1 MDIRARLFAAFQ
13 IECPEHVETIRARM
27 KLISERK
34 EGSGISDLDEIFR
47 RAHSLKG
54 AARAVDLPA
63 LEQIA
68 HRMETL
74 FAKMR
79 EGVLLLD
86 GDLQAVI
93 SRSLDAIEDW
103 MAAYSENRTEIDI
116 SQAVSDLDAVLEKLA
131 APAEDDAPP
140 EETPAPT
147 SPPKPTRKSPPT
159 TTPESAPAKE
169 EPPAHAMV
177 KAEETLR
184 VRASHL
190 DRLLRT
196 ANEILT
202 ESLNQRQVTTEMT
215 DIDRR
220 LADIARQLEH
230 FRRLVYGLG
239 KGRSSPEDAIRIAR
253 EFEGV
258 EQQFRQVRRHGKSA
272 RRLQQRTGWALRQ
285 LGTELQRELR
295 QARMIPADN
304 VFGGFRKMVRDIAKD
319 HGKQVEVTVSGLDV
333 EADRIVL
340 QAFKDPVMHLLRNSV
355 SHGVEKPEIRK
366 SKGRPTAGHISLGFE
381 IAGGRL
387 AISVEDDG
395 AGIDLERLRQKA
407 IEQRLISTEA
417 AQDISEEELIDFIFD
432 PGFSTAEAVSDL
444 SGRGMGMSV
453 VRETARRLN
462 GAVEVR
468 RLNPGALFRISVP
481 LSVSSQRLFMV
492 TCKGQRYCIPTDG
505 VDRVARLK
513 EDEVS
518 SIEGRPTI
526 RLGERHM
533 PLFSLARL
541 LDLGETAVS
550 VAGGVLPIVVLKGGD
565 RRIAVAVDDF
575 LAIRDG
581 MIKDIG
587 LPIAR
592 GSKISGGIILED
604 GTVSLVLNPFEIVE
618 SLRKF
623 TKESEFSTV
632 ARDPEAERRV
642 PSILVVDDSLTT
654 RTLEKSL
661 LEAHGYNVSV
671 AVDGLEALNRLR
683 SERVDLVISDIEMPR
698 LDGFGLLSAL
708 KNDPGLK
715 TIPVILVSSLEKPE
729 HQEKGLALGADAYVV
744 KRKFD
749 QKELLETI
757 EQII

>member
-1 MDIRARLFAAFQ
+1 
-13 IECPEHVETIRARM
+13 M
-27 KLISERK
+27 KILTERK
-34 EGSGISDLDEIFR
+34 EGSGLSDLDEIFR

-54 AARAVDLPA
+54 AARAVDLAPI
-63 LEQIA
+63 EKIA

-79 EGVLLLD
+79 EGVFSCDSEIHAL
-86 GDLQAVI
+86 I

-103 MAAYSENRTEIDI
+103 MAAYAERREEIDI
-116 SQAVSDLDAVLEKLA
+116 SQAVSELDEALEKLLKPEGDE
-131 APAEDDAPP
+131 APQ
-140 EETPAPT
+140 EEVPAPT
-147 SPPKPTRKSPPT
+147 PTFAPKAVRKSSPAPT
-159 TTPESAPAKE
+159 
-169 EPPAHAMV
+169 EPPAPAREETQVHAMV
-177 KAEETLR
+177 KADETLR

-220 LADIARQLEH
+220 LADIGRQLEH

-258 EQQFRQVRRHGKSA
+258 EQQFRQVRRYGKSA

-319 HGKQVEVTVSGLDV
+319 HNKQVDVTVSGLDV

-355 SHGVEKPEIRK
+355 SHGIEAPEVRK
-366 SKGRPTAGHISLGFE
+366 SKGRPVAGHISLGFE

-395 AGIDLERLRQKA
+395 AGIDIERLRQKA
-407 IEQRLISTEA
+407 VELKLISAEVA
-417 AQDISEEELIDFIFD
+417 PDASEEELIDFIFD
-432 PGFSTAEAVSDL
+432 PGFSTAESVSDL

-468 RLNPGALFRISVP
+468 RLQPFGTLFRISVP

-505 VDRVARLK
+505 IDRVARIN
-513 EDEVS
+513 EGDVA
-518 SIEGRPTI
+518 SIEGRPTVH
-526 RLGERHM
+526 LNNRHM

-550 VAGGVLPIVVLKGGD
+550 VADGMLPIVVLKGGD

-575 LAIRDG
+575 MAIRDG

-604 GTVSLVLNPFEIVE
+604 GTISLVLNPFEIVE

-632 ARDPEAERRV
+632 VRDASAVRRI

-698 LDGFGLLSAL
+698 LDGFGLLAAL

-715 TIPVILVSSLEKPE
+715 SIPVILVSSLEKQE
-729 HQEKGLALGADAYVV
+729 HQEKGLALGAYAYVV